1 MLNKSDL
8 EAAKEIKKL
17 IERAYDR
24 YTTNIYD
31 DIQYMQNKIEH

>member
-1 MLNKSDL
+1 MLGKSDL
-8 EAAKEIKKL
+8 EAGKEMRRL

-31 DIQYMQNKIEH
+31 DI